1 MQKGEEM
8 GKQEEIFNAVKEHL
22 EGRGLDPE
30 KIVIGA
36 DLLRD
41 LDLDSL
47 DTMELTLGME
57 ERFGIEIP
65 DTELEDLVTIEDA
78 VALIERKVAV
88 TA

>member
-1 MQKGEEM
+1 MS
-8 GKQEEIFNAVKEHL
+8 QEKPEIFDAVKEHL
-22 EGRGLDPE
+22 AGRGLDVSKVVPS
-30 KIVIGA
+30 A

-65 DTELEDLVTIEDA
+65 DADLEGLRTIQDA
-78 VALIERKVAV
+78 IDLIEARMAV
-88 TA
+88 RA

>member
-1 MQKGEEM
+1 MAA
-8 GKQEEIFNAVKEHL
+8 KQEDIFAAMKEHL
-22 EGRGLDPE
+22 EGRGLPPE
-30 KIVIGA
+30 KIVIEA

-65 DTELEDLVTIEDA
+65 DAELEGLVTISDA
-78 VALIERKVAV
+78 VALVEKKLAV
-88 TA
+88 SA

>member
-1 MQKGEEM
+1 MAAEQVDVF
-8 GKQEEIFNAVKEHL
+8 QAIKEHL
-22 EGRGLDPE
+22 EGRGLATE
-30 KIVIGA
+30 KIVPEA

-65 DTELEDLVTIEDA
+65 DTELEGLVTVQDA
-78 VALIERKVAV
+78 VTMIERKMAV
-88 TA
+88 SA

>member
-1 MQKGEEM
+1 MTERS
-8 GKQEEIFNAVKEHL
+8 EIFDAVKEHL
-22 EGRGLDPE
+22 EGRGIDPS
-30 KIVIGA
+30 KVKMGA

-65 DTELEDLVTIEDA
+65 DSELEGLVTVEHA
-78 VALIERKVAV
+78 VDLIERRLSVSA
-88 TA
+88 

>member
-1 MQKGEEM
+1 MASQ
-8 GKQEEIFNAVKEHL
+8 QEIFEAVKQHL
-22 EGRGLDPE
+22 EGRGIERE
-30 KIVIGA
+30 KIAIDS

-65 DTELEDLVTIEDA
+65 DADLEGLATIKDA
-78 VALIERKVAV
+78 VVLIETKSAV
-88 TA
+88 SA

>member
-1 MQKGEEM
+1 MAAQ
-8 GKQEEIFNAVKEHL
+8 QDVFAAVKEHL
-22 EGRGLDPE
+22 EGRGLAPE
-30 KIVIGA
+30 KIALEA

-65 DTELEDLVTIEDA
+65 DADLEGLTTIADA
-78 VALIERKVAV
+78 VALVERKLAV

>member
-1 MQKGEEM
+1 MAEQ
-8 GKQEEIFNAVKEHL
+8 QEIFEAVKQHL
-22 EGRGLDPE
+22 VGRGLDGE
-30 KIVIGA
+30 KIVIDA

-65 DTELEDLVTIEDA
+65 DAELEGLVTVRDA
-78 VALIERKVAV
+78 VSMIERKLTVPA
-88 TA
+88 

>member
-1 MQKGEEM
+1 MATRD
-8 GKQEEIFNAVKEHL
+8 EIFEAIKQHL
-22 EGRGLDPE
+22 EGRGIGQE
-30 KIVIGA
+30 KIAMGA
-36 DLLRD
+36 DLMRD

-65 DTELEDLVTIEDA
+65 DSELEELVTLEDA
-78 VALIERKVAV
+78 VGLIERRLAV